1 MRPERPGRSDSL
13 RVRGLGFLLILSPLW
28 VLLDQLTK
36 ALVAARMDLG
46 SSLPVLGDAVR
57 LTYIR
62 NPHGAFSLKMG
73 SNAAFLVFSLIAIL
87 LIFLYYFKIRDRSPW
102 NLLAFA
108 LILGGAVGNFI
119 DRLLWGEVRDFI
131 DVNIPDIHI
140 GSYHQERWP
149 VFNLA
154 DAGVT
159 VGVIMLL
166 LGMVIWRKGIT
177 DKGHAERSEASQ
189 TPLTGDS

>member
-1 MRPERPGRSDSL
+1 MRPERPGRSDSF
-13 RVRGLGFLLILSPLW
+13 RVRGLGFLLILNPLW

-36 ALVAARMDLG
+36 ALVAARMALG

-62 NPHGAFSLKMG
+62 NPHGAFSLHVG
-73 SNAAFLVFSLIAIL
+73 SNAAFLVFSLAAFVLIL
-87 LIFLYYFKIRDRSPW
+87 FYYFQLKGRETWSR
-102 NLLAFA
+102 FA
-108 LILGGAVGNFI
+108 LGLILGGAIGNFI

-140 GSYHQERWP
+140 GSYHLDRWP

-159 VGVIMLL
+159 IGVIMLL
-166 LGMVIWRKGIT
+166 VGMIIWRKSIAS
-177 DKGHAERSEASQ
+177 DACHAA
-189 TPLTGDS
+189 LDN

>member
-1 MRPERPGRSDSL
+1 MMPERPGRSDSL

-28 VLLDQLTK
+28 ILLDQLTK
-36 ALVAARMDLG
+36 ALVAARMALG

-62 NPHGAFSLKMG
+62 NPHGAFSLQVG
-73 SNAAFLVFSLIAIL
+73 SNAAFLVLSLIAIL
-87 LIFLYYFKIRDRSPW
+87 LILLYYFQLSGRSDW
-102 NLLAFA
+102 NRIALG
-108 LILGGAVGNFI
+108 LILGGAAGNFF
-119 DRLLWGEVRDFI
+119 DRMFLGEVRDFI

-140 GSYHQERWP
+140 VSYHLDRWP

-166 LGMVIWRKGIT
+166 LGMLIWRKRKGIT
-177 DKGHAERSEASQ
+177 AREAPVTEGSHS
-189 TPLTGDS
+189 T

>member
-28 VLLDQLTK
+28 ALLDQFTK
-36 ALVAARMDLG
+36 ALVAARMALG

-57 LTYIR
+57 LTCIR

-87 LIFLYYFKIRDRSPW
+87 LLLLFYFQLKGRSNW
-102 NLLAFA
+102 NRFA
-108 LILGGAVGNFI
+108 LGLVLGGAVGNFI
-119 DRLLWGEVRDFI
+119 DRLFLGEVRDFI

-140 GSYHQERWP
+140 GSYHLDRWP

-166 LGMVIWRKGIT
+166 LGMIILRRGIT
-177 DKGHAERSEASQ
+177 AERAEVSTEGDKG
-189 TPLTGDS
+189 

>member
-36 ALVAARMDLG
+36 ALVAARMALG

-87 LIFLYYFKIRDRSPW
+87 LILLYYFKIKDRSPW

-108 LILGGAVGNFI
+108 LILGGAIGNFI

-140 GSYHQERWP
+140 GSYHLDRWP

-166 LGMVIWRKGIT
+166 LGMVIWRKSIT
-177 DKGHAERSEASQ
+177 SEKAKV
-189 TPLTGDS
+189 LTSHIL

>member
-1 MRPERPGRSDSL
+1 MPERPGRSDSL

-28 VLLDQLTK
+28 ILLDQLTK
-36 ALVAARMDLG
+36 TLVAARMALG

-62 NPHGAFSLKMG
+62 NPHGAFSLQVG
-73 SNAAFLVFSLIAIL
+73 SNAAFLVLSLIAIL
-87 LIFLYYFKIRDRSPW
+87 LILLYYFQLKGRSDW
-102 NLLAFA
+102 NRIALS
-108 LILGGAVGNFI
+108 LILGGAAGNFF
-119 DRLLWGEVRDFI
+119 DRMFLGEVRDFI

-140 GSYHQERWP
+140 VSYHLDRWP

-166 LGMVIWRKGIT
+166 LGMLIWRKGIT
-177 DKGHAERSEASQ
+177 AREAPVTEGSHS
-189 TPLTGDS
+189 T

>member
-13 RVRGLGFLLILSPLW
+13 RVRGLGFLLILCPLW
-28 VLLDQLTK
+28 ALLDQFTK
-36 ALVAARMDLG
+36 GVVAARMALG

-62 NPHGAFSLKMG
+62 NPHGAFSLQVG

-87 LIFLYYFKIRDRSPW
+87 LLLLLFYFQLKGRSNW
-102 NLLAFA
+102 NRFA
-108 LILGGAVGNFI
+108 LGLILGGAVGNFI
-119 DRLLWGEVRDFI
+119 DRLFWGEVRDFI

-140 GSYHQERWP
+140 GSYHLDRWP

-166 LGMVIWRKGIT
+166 LGMIIWRKSIT
-177 DKGHAERSEASQ
+177 AKEAVIEGR
-189 TPLTGDS
+189 P

>member
-13 RVRGLGFLLILSPLW
+13 RVRGLGFLLILCPLW

-36 ALVAARMDLG
+36 ALVAARMALG

-62 NPHGAFSLKMG
+62 NPHGAFSLQVG

-87 LIFLYYFKIRDRSPW
+87 LILLFYFQLKGGSNW
-102 NLLAFA
+102 NRFA
-108 LILGGAVGNFI
+108 LGLILGGAVGNFI
-119 DRLLWGEVRDFI
+119 DRLFLGEVRDFI

-140 GSYHQERWP
+140 GSYHLDRWP

-166 LGMVIWRKGIT
+166 LGMAIWRKSIT
-177 DKGHAERSEASQ
+177 SEKAKVSTSTEKGQ
-189 TPLTGDS
+189 L

>member
-13 RVRGLGFLLILSPLW
+13 RVRGFGFLLILCPLW

-36 ALVAARMDLG
+36 ALVAARMALG

-62 NPHGAFSLKMG
+62 NPHGAFSLQVG
-73 SNAAFLVFSLIAIL
+73 SNAAFLVFSLFAIL
-87 LIFLYYFKIRDRSPW
+87 LIFLFYFQLKGRSNW
-102 NLLAFA
+102 NRFA
-108 LILGGAVGNFI
+108 LGLILGGAVGNFI
-119 DRLLWGEVRDFI
+119 DRLFWGEVRDFI

-140 GSYHQERWP
+140 GSYHLDRWP

-166 LGMVIWRKGIT
+166 LGMMVWRKGIT
-177 DKGHAERSEASQ
+177 AERAEVSTEGDKGQS
-189 TPLTGDS
+189 